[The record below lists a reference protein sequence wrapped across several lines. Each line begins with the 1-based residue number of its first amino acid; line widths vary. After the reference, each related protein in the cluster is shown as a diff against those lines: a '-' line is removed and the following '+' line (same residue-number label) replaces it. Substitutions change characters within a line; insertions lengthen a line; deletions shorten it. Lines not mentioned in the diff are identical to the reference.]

1 MPPSCTKRGT
11 PIGRILDSR
20 KVCTAAFFSSR
31 GLRLRY
37 KLIATGG
44 KKKNHFIQY
53 NVLASNHSM
62 EPLALVTWRIRI
74 R

>member
-20 KVCTAAFFSSR
+20 KLCTAAFFSSR

-37 KLIATGG
+37 KLIATGE
-44 KKKNHFIQY
+44 KKPNFIQY
-53 NVLASNHSM
+53 VLASNHSM
-62 EPLALVTWRIRI
+62 EPLALVT
-74 R
+74 